1 MVIVVIVGIVTND
14 LEPDEGLSEAD
25 AGPGGDSMTKG
36 LLAGLVGGFLLLA
49 GANPAVPAP
58 TVTPATPTAP
68 AATRIRAERQR

>member
-1 MVIVVIVGIVTND
+1 
-14 LEPDEGLSEAD
+14 
-25 AGPGGDSMTKG
+25 MTKG